1 MDADDS
7 TDPGPGQTP
16 EHAAPRRREENP
28 LLGREL
34 GGDLPCVVCGYNLR
48 GLSIRGVCP
57 ECGAGVRATIL
68 AVVDPH
74 AAVLRPISHPRL
86 IAGGLVLWAVAGLV
100 AALIC
105 WAPQVARLGTW
116 IGARWTVP
124 DLTLALQAAV
134 AASGL
139 GALAFVR
146 PHRGISLLN
155 GIAAAC
161 AVLLYV
167 PLGWALGFVYRS
179 DWSIDGEGV
188 VRVVVAMG
196 SAAGVFL
203 LLRPNARLLVARCL
217 LLRSGR
223 VDRQTLLGMA
233 AAAVVVA
240 VGHGVLRLSGLQS
253 GGRAGGSG
261 GTGGAGGWGS
271 GDAVLM
277 VLGLVF
283 LFLGAA
289 LLTLGLIGSVFDSV
303 RIARAILRPRRT
315 LRQVLR
321 SGVGPEP
328 GPA

>member
-7 TDPGPGQTP
+7 IDPGPGPTP
-16 EHAAPRRREENP
+16 ERGEARSREEHP

-74 AAVLRPISHPRL
+74 AAVLRPIAHPRL
-86 IAGGLVLWAVAGLV
+86 IAGGVVLWALAGLI

-105 WAPQVARLGTW
+105 WLPQFARLGAW
-116 IGARWTVP
+116 IGARWAAP
-124 DLTLALQAAV
+124 DLSLWLLAAL

-139 GALAFVR
+139 GAAAFIR
-146 PHRGISLLN
+146 PHGGIAVRHSL
-155 GIAAAC
+155 AAAC
-161 AVLLYV
+161 AVALYV
-167 PLGWALGFVYRS
+167 PLGWALLRVYES
-179 DWSIDGEGV
+179 DWSIEADGLR
-188 VRVVVAMG
+188 RVLLAMG
-196 SAAGVFL
+196 CAAAIFL

-233 AAAVVVA
+233 AAAAVVA
-240 VGHGVLRLSGLQS
+240 VGHAALYFSGVRSVMGR
-253 GGRAGGSG
+253 GGGVGGMG
-261 GTGGAGGWGS
+261 GVGWG
-271 GDAVLM
+271 GDAVLR

-289 LLTLGLIGSVFDSV
+289 LLTLGLLGSVIDSL

-321 SGVGPEP
+321 GGVGPEA